1 MGTMKQPQ
9 ISFLMLCW
17 EDQGGVGTTTTQTFW
32 PVKFNTGRT
41 SVLPV
46 TVIEST
52 WLKQKGE
59 ASSFWVLNST
69 LQVL

>member
-1 MGTMKQPQ
+1 M
-9 ISFLMLCW
+9 
-17 EDQGGVGTTTTQTFW
+17 TTTQAFW
-32 PVKFNTGRT
+32 LVKFNTGRT

-46 TVIEST
+46 TVIKST

-69 LQVL
+69 LQVV